1 MIIAKCVNINTG
13 PWNDYPQ
20 LELGKTYEVKYADVG
35 GHYTDVY
42 LTGFKNGFNSV
53 CFEFYKD
60 GKKIDIVSEFMNH

>member
-13 PWNDYPQ
+13 SWNDYPQ
-20 LELGKTYEVKYADVG
+20 LELGKTYEVEYADVG
-35 GHYTDVY
+35 GYYTDVY

-60 GKKIDIVSEFMNH
+60 GKEINIVSEFMNH